1 MPKKSPT
8 ARGGAQRNKP
18 KVQKSFEL
26 VRPGSANEQA
36 FEVVEAD
43 ELTDTDADTTD
54 APSAA
59 ALETPVE
66 EPPTQTQTQ
75 APKPFAVKSRAPAT
89 SVATRV
95 EEPVVPVISTPTAPK
110 GSAAAKMAAR
120 RQSNLKA
127 QQRASASLITA
138 EHFTY
143 VRKDLRFI
151 AILAAIMFAV
161 IIILHF
167 VPGIGS

>member
-1 MPKKSPT
+1 MPKKSAT

-43 ELTDTDADTTD
+43 ELTDTDTMDTPGVSTLKT
-54 APSAA
+54 S
-59 ALETPVE
+59 VE
-66 EPPTQTQTQ
+66 EPQMQ
-75 APKPFAVKSRAPAT
+75 APKPFAVKGREPAM
-89 SVATRV
+89 SVATKV
-95 EEPVVPVISTPTAPK
+95 EEPVVPVVSTPAAPK

-120 RQSNLKA
+120 RQANVKA
-127 QQRASASLITA
+127 QQRAAASLITA